1 VAIDGRTAA
10 GKTTLADELAVAL
23 RGLGR
28 NAIRTGIDGFHRPR
42 NERYARGRFSPEGY
56 YFDARDLK
64 ALRAL
69 LLDPLGP
76 GGAMLYRTASFDL
89 DADAPI
95 EVAPSRA
102 KTDDI
107 LIVDGTFLQ
116 RPELRDCW
124 EVVVFVDADAS
135 VATERG
141 KVRDATLLGGE
152 DAALALYRERYAGA
166 FDIYGSIGQPKLNAH
181 IVIENGTFARPAV
194 RVQKP
199 VK

>member
-1 VAIDGRTAA
+1 
-10 GKTTLADELAVAL
+10 
-23 RGLGR
+23 
-28 NAIRTGIDGFHRPR
+28 
-42 NERYARGRFSPEGY
+42 
-56 YFDARDLK
+56 
-64 ALRAL
+64 
-69 LLDPLGP
+69 
-76 GGAMLYRTASFDL
+76 
-89 DADAPI
+89 
-95 EVAPSRA
+95 
-102 KTDDI
+102 
-107 LIVDGTFLQ
+107 
-116 RPELRDCW
+116 
-124 EVVVFVDADAS
+124 VVVFVDVDAS